1 MRQKQNKEE
10 WHEEK
15 KGRKPLRRLQTN
27 NELNKSPGD
36 KVWKLTWR
44 HKKASLSV
52 QGNARIGSTKVIH
65 SLASSGYCNRIHQSL
80 DLNKPRSEY
89 ICISVSSCHPKSN
102 KLLDISLS
110 TPLYLPVRSFLMC
123 KGCCV
128 QLVQSEGPMVATSR
142 AKQSRAEFNVHV
154 LSRFGVRKY
163 LAPQVFI
170 WS

>member
-1 MRQKQNKEE
+1 MKK
-10 WHEEK
+10 K
-15 KGRKPLRRLQTN
+15 KGRKLLRRLQTN

-65 SLASSGYCNRIHQSL
+65 SLASSGYCNRIHQPL

-102 KLLDISLS
+102 EPLDISLS

-142 AKQSRAEFNVHV
+142 AKLKPVTLVAQKV
-154 LSRFGVRKY
+154 LGPAGFY
-163 LAPQVFI
+163 LKLVLDSSLKTKGRGQI
-170 WS
+170 